1 MKNIYESPELEIIE
15 ISTCE
20 DILVQSA
27 NEAEMSSYD
36 LSDESAWK

>member
-1 MKNIYESPELEIIE
+1 MKRIYETPELEITE

-20 DILVQSA
+20 DILVASA

-36 LSDESAWK
+36 LSDTNAWK